1 MESKRMCV
9 ICHKHLPKAELDRYV
24 GKELDQTGKIQARGF
39 YICHDPKCKEKAI
52 KARKII
58 EQ

>member
-1 MESKRMCV
+1 MCV